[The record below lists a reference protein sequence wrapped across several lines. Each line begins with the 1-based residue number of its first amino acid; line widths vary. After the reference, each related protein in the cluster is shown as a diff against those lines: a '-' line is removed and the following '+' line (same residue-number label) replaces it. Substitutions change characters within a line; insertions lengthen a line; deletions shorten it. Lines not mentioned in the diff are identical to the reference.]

1 MKTFYDAQRASRIT
15 HLVFLQ
21 SSGVSIAVEREE
33 VCGDR
38 GKFLRAMVTD
48 GLSHG
53 PFAERAAREA
63 AAVFRSQATTGAA
76 STLNP
81 MIRLFLEPLS
91 AAGPLWSFVQRKAR
105 YSSRRW
111 QPLDAHLEQ
120 WPNKSFG

>member
-1 MKTFYDAQRASRIT
+1 MTAHQNEDFLPDAQRASRIT

-63 AAVFRSQATTGAA
+63 AAVGPR
-76 STLNP
+76 
-81 MIRLFLEPLS
+81 S
-91 AAGPLWSFVQRKAR
+91 AAGPLWSFV
-105 YSSRRW
+105 
-111 QPLDAHLEQ
+111 
-120 WPNKSFG
+120 